1 MIDSNYESSLEATQM
16 RQNGIYYTNEENIL
30 KVINP
35 LFMENL
41 WAEFEQIAGEQ
52 KQLLR
57 FQNNVNR

>member
-1 MIDSNYESSLEATQM
+1 M

-52 KQLLR
+52 KQLLQ